1 MDAMAIKAVF
11 FDFYGTLAGFH
22 PPKEE
27 VQAQAMASMGF
38 HASREGI
45 IQGYLEADRLMS
57 EVNSTASP
65 VREMSHQER
74 LEFFA
79 RYEQLILKGAG
90 METDLETAGKVWA
103 KVQAVP
109 HDFALFND
117 TLPTLQ
123 VLRDKGLT
131 VGLISNIGAN
141 ATNLTAQ
148 LGLTGH
154 LDFIVT
160 PIFHLPGR
168 GRGGMEK
175 PHPPIFRLALA
186 RASVKPEEALPRGG
200 AGRPS
205 HRQAP
210 VSARGR
216 LTRIGRGGCAQRAHR
231 LSNKAPAHR
240 PRRRDVR
247 LQRLPAYNQPRR
259 GHGVPTSKVAAISV
273 MLASRQPVDYSPPS
287 HP

>member
-1 MDAMAIKAVF
+1 MGAMAIKAVF

-38 HASREGI
+38 HASHEGI
-45 IQGYLEADRLMS
+45 IQGYREADRLMS

-79 RYEQLILKGAG
+79 RYQQLILKGAG
-90 METDLETAGKVWA
+90 IETDLETAGKVWA

-123 VLRDKGLT
+123 MLRVKGLT

-141 ATNLTAQ
+141 APNLTAQ

-160 PIFHLPGR
+160 SLDA
-168 GRGGMEK
+168 GMEK

-186 RASVKPEEALPRGG
+186 RADARPEEALHVGD
-200 AGRPS
+200 S
-205 HRQAP
+205 P
-210 VSARGR
+210 VSDVEGARNVGIKPLLIDR
-216 LTRIGRGGCAQRAHR
+216 DGVMAGYRGCPRI
-231 LSNKAPAHR
+231 
-240 PRRRDVR
+240 
-247 LQRLPAYNQPRR
+247 
-259 GHGVPTSKVAAISV
+259 TS
-273 MLASRQPVDYSPPS
+273 LAEVTGYL
-287 HP
+287 

>member
-1 MDAMAIKAVF
+1 MDAMTIKAVF

-65 VREMSHQER
+65 VREMSREER

-109 HDFALFND
+109 HDFALFYD

-123 VLRDKGLT
+123 VLRAKGLT

-148 LGLTGH
+148 LGLTEH
-154 LDFIVT
+154 LDFVVT
-160 PIFHLPGR
+160 SQDA
-168 GRGGMEK
+168 GMEK

-186 RASVKPEEALPRGG
+186 RASAKPEEAMHVGD
-200 AGRPS
+200 S
-205 HRQAP
+205 P
-210 VSARGR
+210 VSDVEGARNVGIKPLLIDR
-216 LTRIGRGGCAQRAHR
+216 DGLMSGYKGCPRI
-231 LSNKAPAHR
+231 
-240 PRRRDVR
+240 
-247 LQRLPAYNQPRR
+247 
-259 GHGVPTSKVAAISV
+259 TS
-273 MLASRQPVDYSPPS
+273 LAEVTGYL
-287 HP
+287 

>member
-79 RYEQLILKGAG
+79 RYQQLILKGAG
-90 METDLETAGKVWA
+90 IETDLETAGKVWA

-109 HDFALFND
+109 HDFALFYD

-123 VLRDKGLT
+123 VLRAKGLT

-160 PIFHLPGR
+160 SQDA
-168 GRGGMEK
+168 GMEK

-186 RASVKPEEALPRGG
+186 RASVKPEEALHVGD
-200 AGRPS
+200 S
-205 HRQAP
+205 P
-210 VSARGR
+210 VSDVEGARNVGIKPLLIDR
-216 LTRIGRGGCAQRAHR
+216 DGVMSGYKGCPRI
-231 LSNKAPAHR
+231 
-240 PRRRDVR
+240 
-247 LQRLPAYNQPRR
+247 
-259 GHGVPTSKVAAISV
+259 TS
-273 MLASRQPVDYSPPS
+273 LAEVTGYL
-287 HP
+287 